1 MFQKPSALANL
12 KNKAQQY
19 NQLIQTLTETPT
31 PTERAKWKEFEC
43 KQCHQLIEA
52 RNKYVQEALENE

>member
-1 MFQKPSALANL
+1 MFEKPSALDNL
-12 KNKAQQY
+12 HNKAEQY
-19 NQLIQTLTETPT
+19 EACVQSLNEAAT
-31 PTERAKWKEFEC
+31 PTERAKWAEFEC